1 MSKINTAS
9 ILKGLNNVTNITN
22 SLTDTAKDE
31 MIPVD
36 QIDLAEYNPAASNDT
51 ESDYYDLAMS
61 IQANG
66 LLQPL
71 LLNRVSNNRYQLI
84 AGEKRLT
91 AIKRHIPEM
100 KTVRALVYQ
109 NLDPDEAQIKLHEA
123 NNYREYTSEQKLK
136 IYQDLVLHYQKLQ
149 DMGKFSG
156 NTQKAIAECL
166 NISDR
171 QARKYKQITE
181 NLSEEQIQDIYSGDL
196 SINAAYDIVKA
207 PPTRKEA
214 VAAPASPASAPV
226 AEKPETPKAEPVPVE
241 KAEPVPP
248 PAPKKEAIPSPTS
261 SPEPSKK
268 PMEKTN
274 CFPLTFSYHDG
285 EETAEATIISL
296 ENYGSHYKVQ
306 LEGRSGFSFYIGKS
320 ADGHF
325 MCAPSFG
332 AGCPLAS
339 YTDYFWNRESL
350 EKHLPRADAFE
361 IAHAIKN
368 LSKNGLIEE

>member
-1 MSKINTAS
+1 
-9 ILKGLNNVTNITN
+9 
-22 SLTDTAKDE
+22 

-91 AIKRHIPEM
+91 AIKRYIPEM
-100 KTVRALVYQ
+100 KTVRALVYK

-136 IYQDLVLHYQKLQ
+136 IYQDLVIHYQKLQ

-181 NLSEEQIQDIYSGDL
+181 NLSVRIFTAAT
-196 SINAAYDIVKA
+196 SINAAYDIA
-207 PPTRKEA
+207 RHRPPEREGLPSSSRLRPRWQKRNTKNG
-214 VAAPASPASAPV
+214 
-226 AEKPETPKAEPVPVE
+226 PVPVR
-241 KAEPVPP
+241 KR
-248 PAPKKEAIPSPTS
+248 
-261 SPEPSKK
+261 
-268 PMEKTN
+268 N
-274 CFPLTFSYHDG
+274 
-285 EETAEATIISL
+285 
-296 ENYGSHYKVQ
+296 
-306 LEGRSGFSFYIGKS
+306 
-320 ADGHF
+320 
-325 MCAPSFG
+325 
-332 AGCPLAS
+332 
-339 YTDYFWNRESL
+339 
-350 EKHLPRADAFE
+350 
-361 IAHAIKN
+361 
-368 LSKNGLIEE
+368 

>member
-22 SLTDTAKDE
+22 SLTNTAIDE

-66 LLQPL
+66 LLQTL

-91 AIKRHIPEM
+91 AIKRYIPEM
-100 KTVRALVYQ
+100 KTVRALVYK

-136 IYQDLVLHYQKLQ
+136 IYQDLVIHYQKLQ

-196 SINAAYDIVKA
+196 SINAAYDIAKA

-214 VAAPASPASAPV
+214 VAVPASPASAPV
-226 AEKPETPKAEPVPVE
+226 AEKPETPKTEPVPVQ
-241 KAEPVPP
+241 KAELVPP
-248 PAPKKEAIPSPTS
+248 SAPKKETTPSPTS
-261 SPEPSKK
+261 YPKASTK
-268 PMEKTN
+268 PVEKTN
-274 CFPLTFSYHDG
+274 DLPLTFSYHDG
-285 EETAEATIISL
+285 EEKTEATIISL

-350 EKHLPRADAFE
+350 EKYLPRADAFE
-361 IAHAIKN
+361 IAHAIKH